1 MPSRYI
7 MLTWI
12 MLALTSSLIGSDVDR
27 VVGRNPQGSL
37 RLKKD
42 AYLTGALVSSESLG
56 MIRWQHPQFV
66 EPFEFP
72 LQTISAINFP
82 VQQAGEEAAGE
93 FGFELISGTRLFG
106 TIEAFEE
113 PWLVIQSPTFGELRL
128 ELSSIRRIF
137 RWNDGRACL
146 FHGPGSLQEWTITNR
161 QKILEVDDL
170 ESWNDV
176 GFQLE
181 ANGLTDPIFR
191 DIGLQ
196 QRSTIEL
203 ELAWESAP
211 NFILALATDGSQE
224 SYQTAFRIEIWNS
237 AVVLVR
243 ELQERAMVNVLAQ
256 VEAMNGQLHLTI
268 DLDQTNDQIVIYNES
283 GTKLTTMQLGPG
295 TDKPFTGVQV
305 QNINGHLRLER
316 IDVLTGAV
324 VAIEA
329 DTDSADQFLT
339 STKQTISGRWVGYQA
354 GMLQIQQGET
364 VESIATEQ
372 LDLAMFTHPA
382 PSEPANQLPEEGRE
396 ELDQRQLLLVKGG
409 IRFSGQ
415 FQRVLD
421 NQVEFATEHLRDSI
435 LVPLTDLSG
444 LRRVTKSNQ
453 KSGFASGRFGTLV
466 MNETNI
472 SGILMDST
480 TSEGRSCLY
489 FAPKWSTVAAH
500 LKPTASGQ
508 IIYHD
513 STEKRVRQT
522 VAPARAR
529 RGNLL
534 GAMVQAFA
542 TGKVEDREVIR
553 LIHLRTGDSIPASV
567 KAIDEQGILIDSVV
581 TGERMIPH
589 SQMKAAELRRV
600 IDEATL
606 EDAERQRLLTVPRM
620 RKNAPPSHL
629 LMSVDGDF
637 LRGNLLKLD
646 QEETSLEAQ
655 LKEITLSTRYIGKI
669 IWFHADELEDDA
681 KPTEPASTADSQE
694 TNNAPLQLLAVQR
707 DGIRLTFVPQESGG
721 GEIVGESKLLG
732 ACLVNLKTVD
742 RLVFGSEIGTTTANL
757 PFFDWRLRH
766 AQQPAVFSESETNGE
781 GESMAGTSSPL
792 VGQPAPDF
800 KLKTLDGDDFQLSQQ
815 QGKVVVL
822 DFWAT
827 WCGPCLQAMPQI
839 DQAVAAFPADQVQLV
854 AVNLQE
860 SADQIRATLKRL
872 ELEPN
877 VVLDIDGVAAGR
889 YQANAIPQTVVIDAN
904 GKITRL
910 FVGGGAQLKS
920 QLSSAIQKAL
930 DTPPS
935 QSSDESS
942 SQ

>member
-1 MPSRYI
+1 MNLRYI

-12 MLALTSSLIGSDVDR
+12 MLSVFSSLAWSDVDR
-27 VVGRNPQGSL
+27 AFGQSPQGIL

-42 AYLTGALVSSESLG
+42 AYLAGELVSSETPR

-72 LQTISAINFP
+72 LQTISAINFSI
-82 VQQAGEEAAGE
+82 QQAGEEAVGE

-106 TIEAFEE
+106 TIKAFDD
-113 PWLVIQSPTFGELRL
+113 PWLVIQSPTLGELRL
-128 ELSSIRRIF
+128 ELTALRRIF
-137 RWNDGRACL
+137 RWDDGKACL
-146 FHGPGSLQEWTITNR
+146 FHGPGSLQDWTGSKEQETS
-161 QKILEVDDL
+161 EVDNL
-170 ESWNDV
+170 ASWKDI

-211 NFILALATDGSQE
+211 NFILALATDDSRE
-224 SYQTAFRIEIWNS
+224 TYQTAFRIEVWNS

-243 ELQERAMVNVLAQ
+243 ELQERAMVNVLGQ
-256 VEAMNGQLHLTI
+256 IEAMNGQLRLTI
-268 DLDQTNDQIVIYNES
+268 DLDQRNDQIVIYNDN
-283 GTKLTTMQLGPG
+283 GTKLSTMQLGPG
-295 TDKPFTGVQV
+295 TDKPLTGMQV
-305 QNINGHLRLER
+305 QNINGHLRFER
-316 IDVLTGAV
+316 IDVLTGSVIALEEN
-324 VAIEA
+324 A
-329 DTDSADQFLT
+329 DSADQFLT
-339 STKQTISGRWVGYQA
+339 STNRTLSGRLVGYQA
-354 GMLQIQQGET
+354 GMLQIQQGDT
-364 VESIATEQ
+364 VESVATEQ

-382 PSEPANQLPEEGRE
+382 PTQPINQLPEDSHE
-396 ELDQRQLLLVKGG
+396 ELDERQLLLLKGG

-415 FQRVLD
+415 FQRVVND
-421 NQVEFATEHLRDSI
+421 QVEFITKHLKDPV
-435 LVPLTDLSG
+435 LVPVTELRG
-444 LRRVTKSNQ
+444 LRRVTKSDH
-453 KSGFASGRFGTLV
+453 KAGFASGRFGTLV
-466 MNETNI
+466 MDQTNI
-472 SGILMDST
+472 SGILMDAT
-480 TSEGRSCLY
+480 TSEGKSCLY

-508 IIYHD
+508 IIHHD
-513 STEKRVRQT
+513 STEETTRQKA
-522 VAPARAR
+522 APARAR

-542 TGKVEDREVIR
+542 TGKVENREVIR
-553 LIHLRTGDSIPASV
+553 LIHLRTGDSIPANV

-589 SQMKAAELRRV
+589 AQMKAAELRRV

-620 RKNAPPSHL
+620 RKNSPPRHL

-637 LRGNLLKLD
+637 LRGNLLGLD

-655 LKEITLSTRYIGKI
+655 LKEITLTTRYIGKI
-669 IWFHADELEDDA
+669 IWFHEDELEDDA
-681 KPTEPASTADSQE
+681 KPTEPALTAGSQE
-694 TNNAPLQLLAVQR
+694 TNHAPLQLLAVQR

-721 GEIVGESKLLG
+721 GEIVGESDLLG

-742 RLVFGSEIGTTTANL
+742 RLVFGSEIETARANL
-757 PFFDWRLRH
+757 PFSDWRLRH
-766 AQQPAVFSESETNGE
+766 AQQPAVFSESETNSE
-781 GESMAGTSSPL
+781 GESMAGTISPL

-827 WCGPCLQAMPQI
+827 WCGPCLQAMPLI
-839 DQAVAAFPADQVQLV
+839 DQAVAAFPTDQVQLV

-860 SADQIRATLKRL
+860 SAEQIRATLKRL
-872 ELEPN
+872 EIEPN

-889 YQANAIPQTVVIDAN
+889 YQANAIPQTVVIDVN

-920 QLSSAIQKAL
+920 QLTSAIQQAI
-930 DTPPS
+930 DAPTSPS
-935 QSSDESS
+935 TDESS